1 MEALRATISAI
12 GDAMAGLVFSSIRI
26 LGVDVQLIVIWLFAG
41 MVFFTLRLGFINLRG
56 FGTAVS
62 TLRGAHYDPKAP
74 GEMSPFQALSTA
86 LSGTIGLGNIAGVA
100 IAIAIG
106 GPGATF
112 WMVVIGFFAMSLK
125 CAEVV
130 LAVKYRSLHEDGS
143 VSGGP
148 MWYLSRGLAD
158 HGMRRFGKVLG
169 TIYAAFALIAVVQFI
184 QVNQSY
190 SQLSIVLGTE
200 ESPGFA
206 LAYGIAIAVLAAVV
220 LIGGAKSIAQVTSRL
235 TPLMCLI
242 YVTGILV
249 VLGANIT
256 EVPHAIALIV
266 RDAFSVS
273 AATGGLLGAF
283 VAGMRRA
290 AYSNESGIGTAS
302 IAHATVRTHYPASEG
317 FVALIEPFIDTVL
330 ICTATALAIVTTG
343 VWQGDYTDIAMTS
356 AAFGSVSSGFP
367 YILAC
372 AVCLFAFSTIL
383 AAGYYGQQACGYL
396 FGDSRRAR
404 LAYLTAFCGLLPIGV
419 VADMATVINIID
431 SLFFLLSVPNLIG
444 LYLMSGTVHAE
455 ISRFRTY
462 LADGQRESG

>member
-1 MEALRATISAI
+1 
-12 GDAMAGLVFSSIRI
+12 
-26 LGVDVQLIVIWLFAG
+26 

-62 TLRGAHYDPKAP
+62 TLRGAHYDPAAP

-158 HGMRRFGKVLG
+158 HGMRRLGKVLG
-169 TIYAAFALIAVVQFI
+169 AIYAAFALIAVVQFI

-190 SQLSIVLGTE
+190 SQLSIVLGKE

-206 LAYGIAIAVLAAVV
+206 LAYGIAIAVLAALV
-220 LIGGAKSIAQVTSRL
+220 LIGGAKSIARVTSRL

-242 YVTGILV
+242 YVAGIIV
-249 VLGANIT
+249 VLGANIA
-256 EVPHAIALIV
+256 ELPHAIALIV
-266 RDAFSVS
+266 SDAFSVS

-330 ICTATALAIVTTG
+330 ICTATALAIVTPG
-343 VWQGDYTDIAMTS
+343 VWQWDYPDIAMTS
-356 AAFGSVSSGFP
+356 AAFGSVSSWFP

-404 LAYLTAFCGLLPIGV
+404 LAYLTAFCALLPIGV
-419 VADMATVINIID
+419 VADMTTVINIID

-444 LYLMSGTVHAE
+444 LYLMSGTVQAE
-455 ISRFRTY
+455 ISRFRDY
-462 LADGQRESG
+462 LRQSG